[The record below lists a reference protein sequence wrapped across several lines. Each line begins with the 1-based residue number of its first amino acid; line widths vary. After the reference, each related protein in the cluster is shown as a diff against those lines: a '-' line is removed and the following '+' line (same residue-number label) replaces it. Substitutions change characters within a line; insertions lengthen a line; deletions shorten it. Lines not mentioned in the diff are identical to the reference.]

1 MDFNSLKYNTVRL
14 IKMSPSKLIRKA
26 ASKIIYYIINKT
38 SEIIDMKRDTHVK
51 SSFKCLYSY
60 INPEMLDVTMIDLK
74 AASFLLDMYLRHY
87 FDLLGSGFVKV
98 NYNLIPAGVEGIK
111 YDSIYKIK
119 KFDLEGEW
127 LSNIILKPHLNYSQ
141 KIWNRIGEKYEPIN
155 WQMDFKSGF
164 CYSAKVWY
172 KRQPVGRYKG
182 SDIKVPWELSR
193 MQHLPEL
200 AVFSLLFPD
209 KKDAIINE
217 FRNEILDF
225 CMANPVKMGA
235 NWACTMDTAIRAS
248 NMLIAYDILHSID
261 DADILDD
268 EFTNFFANFIF
279 EHGNFIIHNLEW
291 ENGKN
296 CNHYL
301 SDICGL
307 LFISA
312 YLERNETTDA
322 WLAFSIQELISCME
336 NQFNNDGTN
345 FEGSTSYHRLSGE
358 LLAYSTALIYGLL
371 KTDKNDAIKIYN
383 HKRVKRLLPFNR
395 QKFNFESEN
404 FFPEEYLQKL
414 FMSALFTKDIIKPN
428 GNITQI
434 GDNDSGRFFKLSPAG
449 EFKGFNELIAK
460 YKNLSGYKGIN
471 GIDEYFDE
479 NILNHSAFISAVDG
493 LFDFEGFRSFSS
505 RYPLE
510 KSIIKS
516 LSENYYLDNDR
527 YTSSNRDIIRELSN
541 NHYLDTTRFNTN
553 NADTFRQLS
562 NNHNFNMVS
571 SSRDILRE
579 LSNNHNLDITRYNSS
594 TRETFRQLSNNHNL
608 DTARYTSSNRNAL
621 RELLNNYYLNMTEL
635 NIKHKTKT
643 ISNKNNMIFNK
654 KTVIIFRD
662 YTDRKINIDEI
673 KLIIYPVFG
682 LYIYKADGFYLTVFA
697 GNINKI
703 ANRSHLHNDKLSFE
717 LNLSGQDI
725 YFDPGTYLYTPVP
738 EIRDK
743 FRSTIVHNTVMP
755 LDDCEQNSFIG
766 LSDISNETA
775 CKIINLQNTS
785 IEVELSYR
793 DICIRRKFTIKSDC
807 LEISDS
813 CNKDFISNL
822 NDTVYTNGYGKLI
835 NEHWLRGDSE

>member
-1 MDFNSLKYNTVRL
+1 
-14 IKMSPSKLIRKA
+14 
-26 ASKIIYYIINKT
+26 
-38 SEIIDMKRDTHVK
+38 MKRDTHVK

-74 AASFLLDMYLRHY
+74 AASFLLHMYLRHY

-98 NYNLIPAGVEGIK
+98 DYNLIPAGVEGIK
-111 YDSIYKIK
+111 YDPIYKIK

-141 KIWNRIGEKYEPIN
+141 KIWKRIDEKYEPIN

-164 CYSAKVWY
+164 YYSAKIWY
-172 KRQPVGRYKG
+172 KRQPVGKYKG

-268 EFTNFFANFIF
+268 EFTNFFVNFIF

-322 WLAFSIQELISCME
+322 WLAFSMQELIYCME

-358 LLAYSTALIYGLL
+358 LLTYSTALIYGLL
-371 KTDKNDAIKIYN
+371 KTDKKDAIKIYN
-383 HKRVKRLLPFNR
+383 HKKVKRLLPFNR

-404 FFPEEYLQKL
+404 FFPDEYLQKL

-428 GNITQI
+428 GNIMQI

-449 EFKGFNELIAK
+449 EFKSLNELIAK

-471 GIDEYFDE
+471 GIYEYFDE
-479 NILNHSAFISAVDG
+479 NILNHSTFISAVDG
-493 LFDFEGFRSFSS
+493 LFDFEGFKSFSS

-510 KSIIKS
+510 KSIIKA
-516 LSENYYLDNDR
+516 LSDNYYLDTAR
-527 YTSSNRDIIRELSN
+527 YTSSNKDTLRELSN
-541 NHYLDTTRFNTN
+541 NHYLDTSRFNTN

-562 NNHNFNMVS
+562 NNHNLNTAIYTS
-571 SSRDILRE
+571 SNKDTLRE
-579 LSNNHNLDITRYNSS
+579 LS
-594 TRETFRQLSNNHNL
+594 
-608 DTARYTSSNRNAL
+608 
-621 RELLNNYYLNMTEL
+621 NNYYLNMTEP

-654 KTVIIFRD
+654 IAVINFRD

-673 KLIIYPVFG
+673 RLVIYPVFG
-682 LYIYKADGFYLTVFA
+682 LYIYKDDGFYLTLFA

-703 ANRSHLHNDKLSFE
+703 ANRSHIHNDKLSFE

-743 FRSTIVHNTVMP
+743 FRSTIVHNTVIP
-755 LDDCEQNSFIG
+755 LSDCEQNRFIG

-775 CKIINLQNTS
+775 CKLINLQNTS

-813 CNKDFISNL
+813 CKKDFISNL
-822 NDTVYTNGYGKLI
+822 NNTVYTNGYGKLI

>member
-1 MDFNSLKYNTVRL
+1 MNFNSFKYNIVRL

-26 ASKIIYYIINKT
+26 ESKIIHYIINKT
-38 SEIIDMKRDTHVK
+38 SEIIDIKKDTHVK

-98 NYNLIPAGVEGIK
+98 DYNLIPAGVEGIK
-111 YDSIYKIK
+111 YDPVYKIK
-119 KFDLEGEW
+119 KLDLEGEW

-141 KIWNRIGEKYEPIN
+141 KIWRRIGEKYKPIN

-164 CYSAKVWY
+164 CYSAKIWY
-172 KRQPVGRYKG
+172 KRQPQGRYKG

-209 KKDAIINE
+209 NKEVIINE
-217 FRNEILDF
+217 FKNEILDF

-235 NWACTMDTAIRAS
+235 NWACTMDAAIRAS

-261 DADILDD
+261 DAYILDY

-279 EHGNFIIHNLEW
+279 EHGNFIVHNLEW

-312 YLERNETTDA
+312 YLERNEMTDA
-322 WLAFSIQELISCME
+322 WLAFSIQELNYCMG
-336 NQFNNDGTN
+336 NQFNIDGTN

-358 LLAYSTALIYGLL
+358 LLTYSTALIYGLL
-371 KTDKNDAIKIYN
+371 KTDKKDAIKVYN
-383 HKRVKRLLPFNR
+383 HKKVKRLLPFNR
-395 QKFNFESEN
+395 QNFNFENEK
-404 FFPEEYLQKL
+404 FFPDEYLQKL

-434 GDNDSGRFFKLSPAG
+434 GDNDNGRFFKLSPAG
-449 EFKGFNELIAK
+449 EFKSLNELIDK

-471 GIDEYFDE
+471 GTDEYFDE
-479 NILNHSAFISAVDG
+479 NILNHSTFISAVDG
-493 LFDFEGFRSFSS
+493 LFDFEEFKSFSS
-505 RYPLE
+505 IYPLE
-510 KSIIKS
+510 KSIIKA
-516 LSENYYLDNDR
+516 
-527 YTSSNRDIIRELSN
+527 LSN
-541 NHYLDTTRFNTN
+541 NHYLDTTRYNSNNTY
-553 NADTFRQLS
+553 TFRQLS
-562 NNHNFNMVS
+562 NNHKAGYT
-571 SSRDILRE
+571 
-579 LSNNHNLDITRYNSS
+579 SNNKDTL
-594 TRETFRQLSNNHNL
+594 RQLSN
-608 DTARYTSSNRNAL
+608 S
-621 RELLNNYYLNMTEL
+621 YYLNITEL

-643 ISNKNNMIFNK
+643 ISNKNKMIFNK
-654 KTVIIFRD
+654 KAVINFSD

-673 KLIIYPVFG
+673 SLVIYPVFG
-682 LYIYKADGFYLTVFA
+682 LYIYKADGLYLTVFA

-703 ANRSHLHNDKLSFE
+703 ANRSHIHNDKLSFE
-717 LNLSGQDI
+717 LNLSGRDI

-743 FRSTIVHNTVMP
+743 FRSTIVHNTVIP
-755 LDDCEQNSFIG
+755 VNDCEQNRFIG

-822 NDTVYTNGYGKLI
+822 NNTVYTNGYGKLI
-835 NEHWLRGDSE
+835 NEHWLRGDSK